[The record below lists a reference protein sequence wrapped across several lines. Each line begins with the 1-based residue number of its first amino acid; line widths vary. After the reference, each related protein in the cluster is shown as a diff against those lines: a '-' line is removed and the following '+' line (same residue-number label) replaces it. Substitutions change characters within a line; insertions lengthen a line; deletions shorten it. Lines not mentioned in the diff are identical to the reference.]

1 MYTIDLICH
10 GVPGIKLL
18 IDYLGETGFKSENIS
33 DLKFRTKNNGI
44 ISYQFSGKT
53 DNFGD
58 MNIPASHSS
67 YYDLFLHSDSYR
79 DQCYH
84 CEYANDHKPGDITI
98 GDYFEARQ
106 DYPELFQL
114 GGALSDS
121 DYLNCLLVNSVKG
134 HELLKD
140 YGNELRMYPISRKR
154 VQLSHSNLCK
164 PSTYGRLRLDA
175 KERYKAN
182 GIKGIEKRYK
192 RIFLYNAIISMT
204 MKVVK
209 KVTNIRHK

>member
-1 MYTIDLICH
+1 M
-10 GVPGIKLL
+10 
-18 IDYLGETGFKSENIS
+18 
-33 DLKFRTKNNGI
+33 
-44 ISYQFSGKT
+44 
-53 DNFGD
+53 
-58 MNIPASHSS
+58 
-67 YYDLFLHSDSYR
+67 
-79 DQCYH
+79 
-84 CEYANDHKPGDITI
+84 
-98 GDYFEARQ
+98 
-106 DYPELFQL
+106 
-114 GGALSDS
+114 
-121 DYLNCLLVNSVKG
+121 
-134 HELLKD
+134 LKD